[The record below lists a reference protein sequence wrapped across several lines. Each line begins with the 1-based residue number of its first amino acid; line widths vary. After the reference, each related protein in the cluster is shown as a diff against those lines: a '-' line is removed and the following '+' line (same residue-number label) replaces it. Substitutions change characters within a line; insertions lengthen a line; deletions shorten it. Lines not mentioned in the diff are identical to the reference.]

1 MFTVLKLMTSALAFV
16 NRFLLRPR
24 ATVRACSTSQTSAA
38 DRLLKIIEGMPKVP
52 TAAIQLRTQR
62 ITAKAKNAN
71 KPKPRPAEIS
81 LWVLG
86 NGGPGNPQSLYVSTD
101 QERYLFNC
109 GEGTQRLATEHKV
122 KLSKLEHLFF
132 THNKWKNLGG
142 LPGLALTVQD
152 IGVPEFSIHGPVNME
167 QLFDM
172 TRGFMVL
179 QNVTITKRNPSDK
192 VFSDNCMEVVYV
204 PLFPEDAVGSPGSG
218 DGGGK
223 RQRRCSQD
231 DPDSTP
237 VVAYICKPHSR
248 LGQLNLQKCVS
259 FGVPPGPLLGEL
271 KSGRDVTL
279 PNGTVVKSS
288 DVVSPEEPGPIFV
301 VVEVPSEDYLKSLLE
316 AESFKRH
323 QVTAS
328 RDEDAAKVVVHFTPS
343 SVMRHPSYMEWIRRF
358 PASTTHLVLNEC
370 ASSLSSVALHRAQH
384 RLHLLSSSIFPLLH
398 VEESSHL
405 PKELA
410 DLNIIVG
417 DTMSKFKLRPFRG
430 LDRDSVVRIDPEA
443 YVEEAHSSFGFSERL
458 EELKATAFLKKD
470 EVSGMPSHP
479 QILFLG
485 TASAIPGKDRNVSAI
500 LVNASEHMSILLDCG
515 EGTFNQ
521 LVRFYGLEHA
531 RNVLT
536 RLSCIFV
543 SHLHADHHLGLVKVL
558 KERQAAFEIF
568 GIPYEPLLVVAPK
581 FMVSWMARC
590 SLAFD
595 SVAEL
600 FKYVDSASL
609 LYDQASPSAE
619 KLELLQDLK
628 LKDFSTVL
636 VLHCKN
642 AYGVTL
648 TAETGWKLTYSGD
661 TMPCDAL
668 IKAGKGSDILIH
680 EATMEDDL
688 AEEAIIKTHS
698 TTSQAIEVGKQ
709 MGAKFTLL
717 THFSQRY
724 AKLPLISD
732 KFHGSVGCAFDHML
746 VRPSDLPI
754 LPLLFPALKSLFAE
768 HYEEMQE
775 KTAKK
780 LRQKALLNALNS
792 SQASVPQA

>member
-1 MFTVLKLMTSALAFV
+1 MIASLPFVQRLLLCPQAAF
-16 NRFLLRPR
+16 RR
-24 ATVRACSTSQTSAA
+24 AYSKSNA
-38 DRLLKIIEGMPKVP
+38 DATERLLKIIESMPKVP
-52 TAAIQLRTQR
+52 TAAIQLRAQR
-62 ITAKAKNAN
+62 INAKAKNAN
-71 KPKPRPAEIS
+71 KPKPRPSEIS

-86 NGGPGNPQSLYVSTD
+86 NGGPANPQSLYVSTD
-101 QERYLFNC
+101 QGRYLFNC
-109 GEGTQRLATEHKV
+109 GEGTQRLATEHKM

-132 THNKWKNLGG
+132 THNKWKNIGG

-152 IGVPEFSIHGPVNME
+152 IGVPEFFVHGPANME
-167 QLFDM
+167 QLFEM
-172 TRGFMVL
+172 TKGFMML
-179 QNVTITKRNPSDK
+179 QNITITKRNPSDK

-204 PLFPEDAVGSPGSG
+204 PLFPDEAADSSQTDENGA
-218 DGGGK
+218 K
-223 RQRRCSQD
+223 RPRRCSQD
-231 DPDSTP
+231 DPDSAP

-248 LGQLNLQKCVS
+248 PGQLNLEKCVS

-279 PNGTVVKSS
+279 PDGTVVKSR
-288 DVVSPEEPGPIFV
+288 DVVSPEEAGPVFV
-301 VVEVPSEDYLKSLLE
+301 VVEVPSEDYLQSLLE
-316 AESFKRH
+316 AQSFKSH
-323 QVTAS
+323 QITAS
-328 RDEDAAKVVVHFTPS
+328 REEHAAKVVVHFTPS
-343 SVMRHPSYMEWIRRF
+343 SVMRHPLYMEWIKRF
-358 PASTTHLVLNEC
+358 PASTTHLVLNDC

-398 VEESSHL
+398 VEESSGL

-410 DLNIIVG
+410 ELNCIVG
-417 DTMSKFKLRPFRG
+417 ETLLRYKLRPLYG
-430 LDRDSVVRIDPEA
+430 LQRDSVVCVDPEA
-443 YVEEAHSSFGFSERL
+443 YVEEAHCSYGFNKKL
-458 EELKATAFLKKD
+458 EELKAAAASKED
-470 EVSGMPSHP
+470 EAAGKPSHP
-479 QILFLG
+479 EILFLG

-500 LVNASEHMSILLDCG
+500 LINVSEDMTVLFDCG

-521 LVRFYGLEHA
+521 LVRFYGLERA
-531 RNVLT
+531 RHVLT
-536 RLSCIFV
+536 RLSCVFV
-543 SHLHADHHLGLVKVL
+543 SHLHADHHLGLLKVL
-558 KERQAAFEIF
+558 KERQSAFKIL
-568 GIPYEPLLVVAPK
+568 GIPYEPLLVVAPR
-581 FMVSWMARC
+581 FMVPWMSRC
-590 SLAFD
+590 SRAFD

-600 FKYVDSASL
+600 FRYVDNASL
-609 LYDQASPSAE
+609 LYDQESPSPE
-619 KLELLQDLK
+619 KSELLQKLK

-642 AYGVTL
+642 AYGVTI

-668 IKAGKGSDILIH
+668 IEAGKGSDILIH

-688 AEEAIIKTHS
+688 AEEAVIKTHS
-698 TTSQAIEVGKQ
+698 TTSQAIEVGER

-746 VRPSDLPI
+746 VRPSDLPV

-780 LRQKALLNALNS
+780 LRQKALLNASTNS
-792 SQASVPQA
+792 SEIKLQTSA

>member
-1 MFTVLKLMTSALAFV
+1 MTASLPFVQRLLLCPQAAF
-16 NRFLLRPR
+16 RR
-24 ATVRACSTSQTSAA
+24 AYSKSNA
-38 DRLLKIIEGMPKVP
+38 DATERLLKIIESMPKVP
-52 TAAIQLRTQR
+52 TAAIQLRAQR
-62 ITAKAKNAN
+62 INAKAKNAN
-71 KPKPRPAEIS
+71 KPKPRPSEIS

-86 NGGPGNPQSLYVSTD
+86 NGGPANPQSLYVSTD
-101 QERYLFNC
+101 QGRYLFNC
-109 GEGTQRLATEHKV
+109 GEGTQRLATEHKM

-132 THNKWKNLGG
+132 THNKWKNIGG

-152 IGVPEFSIHGPVNME
+152 IGVPEFFVHGPANME
-167 QLFDM
+167 QLFEM
-172 TRGFMVL
+172 TKGFMML
-179 QNVTITKRNPSDK
+179 QNITITKRNPSDK

-204 PLFPEDAVGSPGSG
+204 PLFLDEAVDSSQTDENGA
-218 DGGGK
+218 K
-223 RQRRCSQD
+223 RPRRCSQD
-231 DPDSTP
+231 DPDSAP

-248 LGQLNLQKCVS
+248 PGQLNLEKCVS

-279 PNGTVVKSS
+279 PDGTVVKSR
-288 DVVSPEEPGPIFV
+288 DVVSPEEAGPVFI
-301 VVEVPSEDYLKSLLE
+301 VVEVPSEDYLQSLLE
-316 AESFKRH
+316 AEPFKSH

-328 RDEDAAKVVVHFTPS
+328 REEHAAKVVVHFTPS
-343 SVMRHPSYMEWIRRF
+343 SVMRHPLYMEWIKRF

-370 ASSLSSVALHRAQH
+370 ASSLSSIALHRAQH

-398 VEESSHL
+398 IEESSGL

-410 DLNIIVG
+410 ELNCIVG
-417 DTMSKFKLRPFRG
+417 ETLLRYKLRPLYG
-430 LDRDSVVRIDPEA
+430 LQRDSVVCVDPEA
-443 YVEEAHSSFGFSERL
+443 YVEEAHCSCYGFTKKL
-458 EELKATAFLKKD
+458 EELKAAAASKKD
-470 EVSGMPSHP
+470 EAAGKPSHP
-479 QILFLG
+479 EILFLG
-485 TASAIPGKDRNVSAI
+485 TASAVPGKDRNVSAI
-500 LVNASEHMSILLDCG
+500 LINVSEDMTVLFDCG

-521 LVRFYGLEHA
+521 LVRFYGLERA
-531 RNVLT
+531 RHVLT
-536 RLSCIFV
+536 RLSCVFV

-558 KERQAAFEIF
+558 KGRQSAFEIL
-568 GIPYEPLLVVAPK
+568 GIPYEPLLVVAPR
-581 FMVSWMARC
+581 FMVPWMSRC
-590 SLAFD
+590 SRAFD

-600 FKYVDSASL
+600 FRYVDNASL
-609 LYDQASPSAE
+609 LYDQESPSPE
-619 KLELLQDLK
+619 KMELLQKLK

-642 AYGVTL
+642 AYGVTI

-668 IKAGKGSDILIH
+668 IEAGKGSDILIH

-688 AEEAIIKTHS
+688 AEEAVIKTHS
-698 TTSQAIEVGKQ
+698 TTSQAIEVGER

-732 KFHGSVGCAFDHML
+732 KFHSTVGCAFDHML
-746 VRPSDLPI
+746 VRPSDLPV

-780 LRQKALLNALNS
+780 LRQKALLNASTNS
-792 SQASVPQA
+792 SEIKLQTSA